1 MFKVKY
7 SKMQNKSQNP
17 QQIFISEEEKTINWE
32 IVQKNFDKIFGR
44 EVYNSWLKD
53 VSLIKNLMIILFLE
67 FQHVFSEMDS
77 IKILR

>member
-32 IVQKNFDKIFGR
+32 IVQKI
-44 EVYNSWLKD
+44 
-53 VSLIKNLMIILFLE
+53 LIKYLE
-67 FQHVFSEMDS
+67 EKFT
-77 IKILR
+77 IAGLRTSL